1 MPESKVPWFVMT
13 LMITRL
19 KTQDAIVVANEG
31 ILGWDFYCIF
41 FGFII
46 LAGWLLFSRGWQV
59 NPPQITTILINDSRR
74 VWARLLLQS
83 FLLQEL
89 VRSFFSECCPEC
101 RKQKEF
107 FPLCLFK
114 VFLGV
119 FYHAKSPLN
128 NHLGEYFQF
137 FPTTLSKAKFL
148 VIVEKISV
156 SKGSYNKNSLS
167 IYENRRETS
176 KRGSLTLVWSNYS
189 DLTWPGPPWW
199 WLLVW

>member
-137 FPTTLSKAKFL
+137 FPTTLSK
-148 VIVEKISV
+148 
-156 SKGSYNKNSLS
+156 SKCGKNSFSFWVRKLWDGLP
-167 IYENRRETS
+167 IPGWHFF
-176 KRGSLTLVWSNYS
+176 RGSFRNNLWTSLQ
-189 DLTWPGPPWW
+189 L
-199 WLLVW
+199 